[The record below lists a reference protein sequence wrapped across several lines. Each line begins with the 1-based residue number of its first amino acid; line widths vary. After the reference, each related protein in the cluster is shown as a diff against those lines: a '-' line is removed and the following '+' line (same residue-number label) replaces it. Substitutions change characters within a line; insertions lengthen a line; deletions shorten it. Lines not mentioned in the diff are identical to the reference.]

1 MVKEVIVMP
10 QETKEDYSYRSMEL
24 IGEINCVIGKLQSK
38 LSIICLSPDDT
49 GVTESEACELNNDLG
64 LVLLSLE
71 SLNRRL
77 AL

>member
-1 MVKEVIVMP
+1 MP

-38 LSIICLSPDDT
+38 LSICLSPDDT
-49 GVTESEACELNNDLG
+49 GVTGNESEACELNNDLG